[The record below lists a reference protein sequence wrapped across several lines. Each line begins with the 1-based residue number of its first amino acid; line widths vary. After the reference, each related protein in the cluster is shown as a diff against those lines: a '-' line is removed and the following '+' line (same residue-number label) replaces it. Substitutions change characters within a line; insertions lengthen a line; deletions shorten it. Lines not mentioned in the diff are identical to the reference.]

1 MSVRKLMRGFVGVAI
16 VGSLLASTAG
26 PGWAIDIVHEGTA
39 RPGEIV
45 AAFRVG
51 PQFSTTPFL
60 NTVGPT
66 INFQALYGLNRWLRA
81 GMTLDWGQFKISD
94 TGRASFGVD
103 GQFSTVTL
111 LPVYLEYRPGR
122 IGGFQPYIASGIG
135 VNINNK
141 EISNTFAWRA
151 AGGVD
156 YYITKMIALNT
167 EVKYTRNTTEG
178 QDLGGVALLFG
189 VRMSFGGQS

>member
-1 MSVRKLMRGFVGVAI
+1 MGWRRVTRGLVGVVIA
-16 VGSLLASTAG
+16 GSLFVSMAQPSE
-26 PGWAIDIVHEGTA
+26 AIEIVHEGTA

-45 AAFRVG
+45 AGFRVG
-51 PQFSTTPFL
+51 PQFSTTPGL
-60 NTVGPT
+60 KTVGPD
-66 INFQALYGLNRWLRA
+66 INFQVLYGLNKWLRA

-94 TGRASFGVD
+94 AGGAATGGS

-122 IGGFQPYIASGIG
+122 IGGFQPYVASGIG

-141 EISNTFAWRA
+141 DVANTFAWRA